1 MIPARG
7 AIIVVRVWLAYICR
21 ETFIVYVA
29 TPHPPTNGQPK
40 MNLENEIKDI
50 LFEIGKEIKVHKL
63 IDGNLIIEIDY
74 DKYTISIMELIKKY
88 LSND

>member
-1 MIPARG
+1 
-7 AIIVVRVWLAYICR
+7 
-21 ETFIVYVA
+21 
-29 TPHPPTNGQPK
+29 

-74 DKYTISIMELIKKY
+74 DKYTIELMELIKKY
-88 LSND
+88 LSN

>member
-1 MIPARG
+1 MD
-7 AIIVVRVWLAYICR
+7 
-21 ETFIVYVA
+21 
-29 TPHPPTNGQPK
+29 
-40 MNLENEIKDI
+40 LEKEIKDI

-88 LSND
+88 LSSNSKSLYINLKFGLSLVPIYLGAPACGDLNDPN